1 MTYCKHKI
9 INIYDTLREEAF
21 MKEDRNL
28 KNYDVKNIA
37 PDRLD
42 TGEKLI
48 LSILLSM
55 RNLPE
60 INISIQRLSWQASM
74 SPITT
79 KRKLKSLEEKELI
92 TRVSAGF
99 KNNKKT
105 ILNEVRIA
113 SLVAACSKVRAAK
126 MNEFINNESKPSVS
140 INDWIFG
147 PAEDRTL

>member
-1 MTYCKHKI
+1 MD
-9 INIYDTLREEAF
+9 IY
-21 MKEDRNL
+21 KNL

-60 INISIQRLSWQASM
+60 INISIERLSWQASM
-74 SPITT
+74 SPLTT
-79 KRKLKSLEEKELI
+79 KRKIKLLEEKGLI
-92 TRVSAGF
+92 TRVSAGH

-105 ILNEVRIA
+105 ILNELNIA
-113 SLVAACSKVRAAK
+113 SLVAACSKIRAGK
-126 MNEFINNESKPSVS
+126 MNEFINYEQSKSLP
-140 INDWIFG
+140 INQGNLDQLI
-147 PAEDRTL
+147 ENRSL